1 MFTPLQRR
9 YLISL
14 LLFASALVAGCA
26 STRLTDSWSDPGFTG
41 GPFKKWIVVAVG
53 GNTVATRTLED
64 VMVGR
69 LKAHGVD
76 AVQGYQ
82 FLSSGRASEQQL
94 DGAVVASGAQA
105 LMLVHLRRVETRTQV
120 TTAVVPVGG
129 RGFGWGGVYGGWVSV
144 PDVQQYQVA
153 TVETTVYQV
162 AQRRLVWSG
171 VTQTFDP
178 SSIAT
183 EAPGFSEIILGE
195 LAQHGLVPAVTG

>member
-1 MFTPLQRR
+1 MFPALQRR
-9 YLISL
+9 HLITL
-14 LLFASALVAGCA
+14 LLIASALASGCA
-26 STRLTDSWSDPGFTG
+26 STRLTDSWFDPGFTG
-41 GPFKKWIVVAVG
+41 GPFRKWLVVAVG
-53 GNTVATRTLED
+53 GNTVATRVLED
-64 VMVGR
+64 AMVAK
-69 LKAHGVD
+69 LKARGVD

-82 FLSSGRASEQQL
+82 FLPSGRASEQQL

-129 RGFGWGGVYGGWVSV
+129 PGFGWGGVYGGWMSV

-178 SSIAT
+178 SSISA
-183 EAPGFSEIILGE
+183 EAPGFSELILGE
-195 LAQHGLVPAVTG
+195 LAQRGLVPAVAG

>member
-1 MFTPLQRR
+1 MFTSVQRR
-9 YLISL
+9 HLVTL

-41 GPFKKWIVVAVG
+41 GPFRKWLVVAVG
-53 GNTVATRTLED
+53 GNTVSTRTLED
-64 VMVGR
+64 VMVGKLR
-69 LKAHGVD
+69 ARGVD
-76 AVQGYQ
+76 AIQGYQ
-82 FLSSGRASEQQL
+82 FLPSGRASEQQL

-105 LMLVHLRRVETRTQV
+105 LMMVHLRRVETRTQV
-120 TTAVVPVGG
+120 TTAIVPVGG
-129 RGFGWGGVYGGWVSV
+129 PGFGWGGVYSGWVSV

-178 SSIAT
+178 SSIAA
-183 EAPGFSEIILGE
+183 EAPGFSEVILGE
-195 LAQHGLVPAVTG
+195 LAQRGLVPAVAG

>member
-1 MFTPLQRR
+1 MFPALQRR
-9 YLISL
+9 HLVTV

-26 STRLTDSWSDPGFTG
+26 STRLTDSWSDPSFTG
-41 GPFKKWIVVAVG
+41 GPFKKWLVVAVG
-53 GNTVATRTLED
+53 GNTVATRVLED
-64 VMVGR
+64 TMVAK
-69 LKAHGVD
+69 LKARGAD

-82 FLSSGRASEQQL
+82 FLPSGRASEQQL
-94 DGAVVASGAQA
+94 DGAVTASGAQA

-129 RGFGWGGVYGGWVSV
+129 PGFGWGGVYGGWMSV

-178 SSIAT
+178 SSIST
-183 EAPGFSEIILGE
+183 EAPAFADLILGE
-195 LAQHGLVPAVTG
+195 LAQHGLAPAGAG